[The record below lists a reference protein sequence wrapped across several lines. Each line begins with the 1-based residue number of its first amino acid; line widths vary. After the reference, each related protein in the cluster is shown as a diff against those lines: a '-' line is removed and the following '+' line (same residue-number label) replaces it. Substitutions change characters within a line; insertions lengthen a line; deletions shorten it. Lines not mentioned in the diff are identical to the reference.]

1 MFDFSKDYLYHSSS
15 RLEEILKSGFILSRN
30 NIGGYDQ
37 VPCGFNAND
46 FISLSKRVTN
56 DLNLKKVIN
65 TNIDRLTLNDIYNLL
80 NLFYELEEHKEAFY
94 RYAFSYPTFIFNTNI
109 GEIATN
115 FVNDEK
121 ANKYNNDDTR
131 RYSNLIGEFQIR
143 DAIDIKKAVAIS
155 LPHDINI
162 FKYRLINQIRKLSHF
177 SDYSSLIEIQKAL
190 TLEQIELIEKYL
202 PNTTIVD
209 ISSQKILTKSLFND
223 II

>member
-1 MFDFSKDYLYHSSS
+1 MFDFSKDYLYHSSYK
-15 RLEEILKSGFILSRN
+15 LEEILKSGFILSTN

-37 VPCGFNAND
+37 VPCWFNAND
-46 FISLSKRVTN
+46 FISLSKKVTN
-56 DLNLKKVIN
+56 NLDINQLTLDNIYIFLNL
-65 TNIDRLTLNDIYNLL
+65 ID
-80 NLFYELEEHKEAFY
+80 ELEEHKEAFY

-115 FVNDEK
+115 FVDNEK
-121 ANKYNNDDTR
+121 ANKYNNDDTK
-131 RYSNLIGEFQIR
+131 RYSNLIGKFQIR
-143 DAIDIKKAVAIS
+143 DAIDIKKAVTIS

-162 FKYRLINQIRKLSHF
+162 FKYNPINQIRKLSHC
-177 SDYSSLIEIQKAL
+177 SDYSALIEIQKIL

-209 ISSQKILTKSLFND
+209 ISSQKVLTKSLFND